1 MVKCG
6 SAERGEGVR
15 PGDDR
20 FLSWKEYE
28 ELACAECVHGGGGGR
43 TLAAP
48 MSTTTDLEVAVRY
61 SFCLFRRVEQLIAPV
76 QLQDCVRSTSSLALM
91 SLASLGVNMKT
102 HELSVR

>member
-1 MVKCG
+1 MRER
-6 SAERGEGVR
+6 AERGEGVR

-61 SFCLFRRVEQLIAPV
+61 FCLLTVPCRAEQLIAPV
-76 QLQDCVRSTSSLALM
+76 QLQDCVRSPSSLALM